1 MGNESQHSW
10 VTVSVPSMGALK
22 YTTHLLPLFRL
33 LLFIINARNKCVMLV
48 LAIIDM
54 EWRSHVIFDSSAAPL
69 FMLSSLRLGRNKI
82 VCCFVFR
89 VRHIYCGMTS
99 CLPCA
104 SVRLG
109 CPRHVSFPWFSRTRS
124 PIHFVL
130 FPPFLFVFVQ
140 FSSSF
145 VAFHM
150 HRSPLSTWPFLLSS
164 LFF

>member
-1 MGNESQHSW
+1 M
-10 VTVSVPSMGALK
+10 
-22 YTTHLLPLFRL
+22 R
-33 LLFIINARNKCVMLV
+33 NA
-48 LAIIDM
+48 
-54 EWRSHVIFDSSAAPL
+54 
-69 FMLSSLRLGRNKI
+69 RLGRHRHGMTILCYFRLISCPLFASSLLRRSESRI
-82 VCCFVFR
+82 VYCFVFR

-145 VAFHM
+145 VVFI
-150 HRSPLSTWPFLLSS
+150 SFGVFFLPDLSSFPLFFSGKFLVLPSFLL
-164 LFF
+164 FF